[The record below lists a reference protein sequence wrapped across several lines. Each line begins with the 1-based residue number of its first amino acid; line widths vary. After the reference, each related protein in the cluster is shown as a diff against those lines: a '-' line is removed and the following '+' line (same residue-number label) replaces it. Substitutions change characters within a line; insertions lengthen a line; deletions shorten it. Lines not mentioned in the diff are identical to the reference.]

1 MVVACCVCVC
11 AQHAYAFE
19 TAEVCRMSETMS
31 TGLGMGGSNVRGV
44 MALSLGSKETAAGLR
59 V

>member
-1 MVVACCVCVC
+1 MYTACICV
-11 AQHAYAFE
+11 FE

-44 MALSLGSKETAAGLR
+44 MALSLGNKDRQLQAYGSDGSSL
-59 V
+59 VP